1 MVEDRRLI
9 IDFTSSPWGFGL
21 IPRSRFR
28 SAKSFPSKHHG
39 CLWASLQACSGSKPG
54 FKSLSLCSHWLT
66 NGQLQAFWF
75 SFRFMC
81 SFDINLIKPNL
92 VLKQEE
98 IKVICHKL
106 KNCEW
111 YRKHD
116 FFFCFCKILSIL
128 VSSLLKVCK
137 KMCGYALLRI
147 MCIQG

>member
-1 MVEDRRLI
+1 MYRYCSFIPSFHLTGKWLKTED

-21 IPRSRFR
+21 IPWSRFR

-116 FFFCFCKILSIL
+116 FFFS
-128 VSSLLKVCK
+128 VSVKYC
-137 KMCGYALLRI
+137 
-147 MCIQG
+147 QF